1 MINFKL
7 FYTSILFKFLCIVFV
22 FMLDGFQLVFAKE
35 SSITDDMVLI
45 SGGIVKRGCNRFGP
59 QHGAPEQKVHLDPFW
74 IDKFEVTNKK
84 FEKLFPDHFLRR
96 SILSDCDNCP
106 VSKLNWYEAADYCH
120 LIGKSLP
127 SEAQW
132 ERAAGNGNGCEFPW
146 GEGFDLMNPLARGG
160 LKSNEKTSQVGSFP
174 ANSNGVHDM
183 AGNVWE
189 WVADWFSVNFYYT
202 DILHNPRGPTRGVM
216 KVRRGGSWAD
226 SVIAMTSGYRDWSH
240 PLSRGFTDIGFR
252 CAVNKKPS

>member
-1 MINFKL
+1 M
-7 FYTSILFKFLCIVFV
+7 VFI
-22 FMLDGFQLVFAKE
+22 FGPYNPVFAKE
-35 SSITDDMVLI
+35 STITDEMVLI
-45 SGGIVKRGCNRFGP
+45 PGGVFNKGCNRFGP
-59 QHGAPEQKVHLDPFW
+59 EHGAPEHKVHLDPFW
-74 IDKFEVTNKK
+74 IDKFEVTNEK

-96 SILSDCDNCP
+96 SILSDCDKCP

-132 ERAAGNGNGCEFPW
+132 ERAAGNGNGCQFPW
-146 GEGFDLMNPLARGG
+146 GEGFDLLNPPARGG
-160 LKSNEKTSQVGSFP
+160 LKSNEKTSPVGSFP
-174 ANSNGVHDM
+174 PNSNGVHDM

-189 WVADWFSVNFYYT
+189 WVADWFSINIYYT
-202 DILHNPRGPTRGVM
+202 DILHNPRGPARGVM

-226 SVIAMTSGYRDWSH
+226 SIIAMTSGYRDWSH

-252 CAVNKKPS
+252 CAVNEGPN